1 MPDLHPFF
9 DLGGPLCDH
18 RHAGEPAPPLQALDP
33 TSTPPTPRFR
43 RASQI
48 DPWIVNRLIDRLGT
62 QVAWGWSGKRRR
74 SSFGTPPLAQQLGDH
89 IIERFVTCQAPRA
102 RRPGS
107 PLGAQPLRRRRQVAA
122 TTVGVAAK
130 LS

>member
-1 MPDLHPFF
+1 MDQDHKAGRAFDESAYRRTVSGTHDAVTLPMPDLHPFF

-62 QVAWGWSGKRRR
+62 QVALGLVRKA
-74 SSFGTPPLAQQLGDH
+74 PP
-89 IIERFVTCQAPRA
+89 
-102 RRPGS
+102 
-107 PLGAQPLRRRRQVAA
+107 
-122 TTVGVAAK
+122 
-130 LS
+130 

>member
-1 MPDLHPFF
+1 MDQDHKAGRAFDESADRRTVSGTHDAVTLPMPDLHPFF

-62 QVAWGWSGKRRR
+62 QVAGVGQESAAVVRSGLHRLP
-74 SSFGTPPLAQQLGDH
+74 SS
-89 IIERFVTCQAPRA
+89 
-102 RRPGS
+102 S
-107 PLGAQPLRRRRQVAA
+107 A
-122 TTVGVAAK
+122 TT
-130 LS
+130 S